1 VESASAYFFIE
12 LAALTYLLGFGWGY
26 WKLKELRSRELVI
39 AAAALAFL
47 WFLVDQIAVWQGIWA
62 FPQGNTVPVRLFSL
76 PIEEYLVF
84 FLHTFGCAVLVNRYA
99 RSDT

>member
-12 LAALTYLLGFGWGY
+12 IAALTYLLGFGWGY

-39 AAAALAFL
+39 AAAALALL

-62 FPQGNTVPVRLFSL
+62 FPHGNTVPVRIFSL

-99 RSDT
+99 RSDP